1 MLAASV
7 CAMLAASLRFRPIFL
22 RIGWTEGLSRNRLTR
37 LEPMALGILI
47 AVAFRLRVLRSLSA
61 RRQNRASRWRNS
73 LLAAGGGA
81 LQS

>member
-7 CAMLAASLRFRPIFL
+7 CAMLAASLRFRPIFFL
-22 RIGWTEGLSRNRLTR
+22 RAGWTEGLSRNRLTR

-73 LLAAGGGA
+73 LLAVGGV